1 MFNQETTTSESIVNA
16 WISEGYRVHVTC
28 IDGPRNRYI
37 KGARRYSET
46 EQEQAKRAIAALCA
60 EICEGAE

>member
-1 MFNQETTTSESIVNA
+1 MTRITTEKRSIA
-16 WISEGYRVHVTC
+16 DQWIADGYHAHLAARA
-28 IDGPRNRYI
+28 GQRQRWI

-60 EICEGAE
+60 EICEVAE